1 MIILYFTDSR
11 PFRGIELVQD
21 LGWTV
26 LNADYVS
33 PDELEVNVV
42 VAQVEERSDSEN
54 ERPSVGKKLQRSLK
68 AWS

>member
-1 MIILYFTDSR
+1 M
-11 PFRGIELVQD
+11 
-21 LGWTV
+21 